1 MSRHITVVTPENVR
15 IEYELAGLASR
26 AGAAIIDLLLQV
38 LLILAVLGVRM
49 LLSEHGR
56 WPGTT
61 WANALLAI
69 ASFVMWYG
77 YYVYF
82 ETVWN
87 GQSPGKRYARMRTI
101 REGGTPI
108 DFASAAVRNLVRIV
122 DMIPG
127 IYLVGMISVLANSRN
142 KRLGDFAAGTLVVKE
157 RSEWMHTKEKQTQEE
172 ASAAQY
178 PEAELVRNIELVSPD
193 DFETIK
199 RFVERKAELDGKV
212 REELASKIAVPLM
225 AKLGIEDNGHIG
237 YSNMLTEIYNKC
249 AAQRGMR

>member
-1 MSRHITVVTPENVR
+1 MSRQVTVVTPENVR

-26 AGAAIIDLLLQV
+26 AGAAIIDLLLQG
-38 LLILAVLGVRM
+38 LLILVVMSVRV
-49 LLSEHGR
+49 LLSEYGK
-56 WPGTT
+56 WPGTS

-82 ETVWN
+82 ETAWN

-101 REGGTPI
+101 REGGMPI

-127 IYLVGMISVLANSRN
+127 IYLVGLISVLSSNRN

-157 RSEWMHTKEKQTQEE
+157 RSEWMRDQVRQSQEE
-172 ASAAQY
+172 VTPAQY
-178 PEAELVRNIELVSPD
+178 PEAEYVRNIELVSPD
-193 DFETIK
+193 EFEAIQ
-199 RFVERKAELDGKV
+199 RFVERKAELDETV
-212 REELASKIAVPLM
+212 REQLASKMAAPLM
-225 AKLGIEDNGHIG
+225 AKLGIEDNNQIG
-237 YSNMLTEIYNKC
+237 YSNILTEIYNKC
-249 AAQRGMR
+249 IAQRGMR